1 MCSSNV
7 DTMLESDLPTGDQIV
22 KVLESRS
29 WPMEFLVRAIV
40 LVLVGFSLW
49 KYQYESLFAVIF
61 LFVLVVPMEKIFPR
75 HKGQPIRR
83 PKWKLDLTYALASPL
98 LNALGVVILCNGL
111 FFHLLGYLVY

>member
-1 MCSSNV
+1 MNV
-7 DTMLESDLPTGDQIV
+7 VCHVGTNLQSELPTGDQIV

-40 LVLVGFSLW
+40 LLLVGFSLW

-75 HKGQPIRR
+75 HKVNQF
-83 PKWKLDLTYALASPL
+83 DV
-98 LNALGVVILCNGL
+98 LNGN
-111 FFHLLGYLVY
+111 